1 MINKTIFMRLILFF
15 AALSLLLKVQSQTI
29 VNAYAK
35 VNSISS
41 GNILSVNNVNE
52 TNHTFNNGE
61 KVIIMQM
68 QDNVIGANTANNATF
83 GDVGSIGMAGV
94 YEIATIASTAPNPG
108 TPNVITLTAPLANAF
123 NTSANSSVQII
134 TFRKL
139 GVNFTT
145 TSSITAPVWNGNVG
159 GVVAIEVDNE
169 LTLNHSIT
177 VDAIGFRGGAISTS
191 AGGGC
196 QPTIY
201 RTNAT
206 TQGYKGEGIYKST
219 DANYVNGRAK
229 LLNGGGG
236 GNEHNGGGGGG
247 GNYSAGGE
255 GGRGWNCGSNSGGL
269 GGLSLSTYI
278 NLYRVYMGGGGG
290 GGQQNNNVATPGARG
305 GGIII
310 LKAPT
315 VETNGV
321 CGSPIRISA
330 NGGTSANS
338 GNDGGGGGG
347 AGGTVILDVSS
358 FDFNAACPVSISASG
373 GSGGTVNNSDTHGG
387 GGGGGQGAL
396 IFSTIVPTVNTTINT
411 LVGNGGAN
419 STPATTFAQTGIGP
433 NNAAILVNL
442 VTLPVELLSF
452 NAIKNGDK
460 VDAFWTTV
468 SELNNDY
475 FTLERSKDGVSFE
488 TVVTIDGAGNSNY
501 ILNYTETDFSP
512 YDGISY
518 YRLKQTD
525 FNGSSSYSQIVS
537 VNYIF
542 NEDNL
547 IVYPNPSDGTTINIA
562 LKNRENKEILVVL
575 RDFVG
580 RKYYSKVIISLNET
594 EIIGIDLEQK
604 LASGAYIITVSSNNK
619 LYSKKLII
627 K

>member
-1 MINKTIFMRLILFF
+1 MRSALFF
-15 AALSLLLKVQSQTI
+15 AALSLLIKVQSQTI

-35 VNSISS
+35 VNSIAS

-68 QDNVIGANTANNATF
+68 QDNVIGANTANNASF
-83 GDVGSIGMAGV
+83 GDVGAIGMAGV
-94 YEIATIASTAPNPG
+94 YEIATIASTAPDPG
-108 TPNVITLTAPLANAF
+108 TPNVITLTDPLANTF

-139 GVNFTT
+139 GLNFTT
-145 TSSITAPVWNGNVG
+145 TAPITAPAWNGNVG
-159 GVVAIEVDNE
+159 GVVAIEVDNV

-201 RTNAT
+201 RTNVT
-206 TQGYKGEGIYKST
+206 TQAYKGEGIYKST
-219 DANYVNGRAK
+219 DVNYVNGRAK
-229 LLNGGGG
+229 ILNGGGG

-247 GNYSAGGE
+247 GNYSPGGE

-269 GGLSLSTYI
+269 GGLSLSPYI
-278 NLYRVYMGGGGG
+278 NLYRIYMGGGGG

-310 LKAPT
+310 VKAPT

-321 CGSPIRISA
+321 CGTAISISA
-330 NGGTSANS
+330 NGGTGANS

-347 AGGTVILDVSS
+347 AGGTIILDVSN
-358 FDFNAACPVSISASG
+358 FNFNAVCPVAISANGGAG
-373 GSGGTVNNSDTHGG
+373 GSVNNSGSHGG

-396 IFSTIVPTVNTTINT
+396 IFSTTVPATNATINA
-411 LVGNGGAN
+411 VNGTGGSN
-419 STPATTFAQTGIGP
+419 NTPATSYAQSGVGP
-433 NNAAILVNL
+433 NNAGILGNL
-442 VTLPVELLSF
+442 GSLPIELVSF
-452 NAIKNGDK
+452 NAIKNANR
-460 VDAFWTTV
+460 VDAYWTTI

-475 FTLERSKDGVSFE
+475 FTLERSKDGLTFE
-488 TVVTIDGAGNSNY
+488 TVVTTDGAGSSNY
-501 ILNYTETDFSP
+501 ILNYSETDFNP

-525 FNGSSSYSQIVS
+525 YNGSSSYSQVVA

-542 NEDNL
+542 TEDNL
-547 IVYPNPSDGTTINIA
+547 SVYPNPSDGTTINVA
-562 LKNRENKEILVVL
+562 LKNLENKEMLVVL
-575 RDFVG
+575 RDVVG
-580 RKYYSKVIISLNET
+580 REYYSKVIISLNEN

-604 LASGAYIITVSSNNK
+604 LASGTYIITASSNNK
-619 LYSKKLII
+619 LYSKKLVI